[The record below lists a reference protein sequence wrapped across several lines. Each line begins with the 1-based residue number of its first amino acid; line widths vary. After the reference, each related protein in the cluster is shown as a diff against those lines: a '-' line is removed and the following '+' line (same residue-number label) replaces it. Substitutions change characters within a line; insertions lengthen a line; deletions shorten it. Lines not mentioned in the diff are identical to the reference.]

1 MFEDCTQRLATLG
14 YDYAEQKDKWLLEF
28 LIKKATN
35 YVLVECNIKEIPK
48 DLEPHLVDYVV
59 GEFLMDKKNSGNL
72 DLKTINFDQ
81 IAKSIKVGD
90 TDVTFSE
97 DDTPDKKFDALIR
110 RLMGMKRGL
119 LVSYR
124 KLRW

>member
-110 RLMGMKRGL
+110 RLMKRGL